1 MSDTPALLIQT
12 FERPTTFPTIWNGF
26 GPYMMPPRIAV
37 WFHTRGDYQ
46 IYEINR
52 NNYPAIVLTPTN
64 TERTQPFY
72 FVSVDED
79 AQSRNFTLYKPRARV
94 HTHQQL
100 GTWFTGGW
108 LCRLRWS
115 SQNPQRRCLVPVV
128 PILGVSDTRPLPF
141 VGNVGLVRSME
152 FHEWAHFQT
161 PFHFRPILHN
171 RILAPPVEIDTAP
184 KKMAPASVPVF
195 VAEVLVKDALEKEQ
209 MCPITFEPVSLG
221 GAAVT
226 SCFHV
231 FERGALE
238 EWLRSHEDCPV
249 CKQTCSATFV

>member
-100 GTWFTGGW
+100 EGGAGKEGEGEAAAAVATDH
-108 LCRLRWS
+108 LKIGS
-115 SQNPQRRCLVPVV
+115 IFPNPPTV
-128 PILGVSDTRPLPF
+128 PISPSAQG
-141 VGNVGLVRSME
+141 GL
-152 FHEWAHFQT
+152 FGGLLQKEWQ
-161 PFHFRPILHN
+161 
-171 RILAPPVEIDTAP
+171 
-184 KKMAPASVPVF
+184 APAQRQSRDHTQH
-195 VAEVLVKDALEKEQ
+195 KKK
-209 MCPITFEPVSLG
+209 G
-221 GAAVT
+221 
-226 SCFHV
+226 
-231 FERGALE
+231 
-238 EWLRSHEDCPV
+238 
-249 CKQTCSATFV
+249 